1 MHKFPMGGGGWFYVP
16 KVRIPEAFLA
26 AMLCAMLSFGV
37 GYGWRLHGWA
47 RGRTQAR
54 GAKPKAS
61 TTKRNARWSRCWW
74 LVGRSW
80 CIPFDGHRGHYLRRS
95 SFLVDGVSF
104 GDCWH
109 GWSAPLLM
117 KQFDQRLDV
126 SGKIRVAEATCR
138 RDGGSVVGMYLYQ
151 SSSRIQTPSG
161 VHMILEP
168 LDKERAF
175 SSTGAFFVTP
185 SRCGG
190 FLFLA

>member
-1 MHKFPMGGGGWFYVP
+1 MTDGRVKSSTHKFPMGGGGWFYVP

-26 AMLCAMLSFGV
+26 AMLCAMFSFGV
-37 GYGWRLHGWA
+37 GRGRSLHGWA
-47 RGRTQAR
+47 MGRTQAR

-117 KQFDQRLDV
+117 NQFDRRLDM
-126 SGKIRVAEATCR
+126 SGKYVSPRRRVGETEVRR
-138 RDGGSVVGMYLYQ
+138 RDVLISKQQSDTDTKRSIFYLG
-151 SSSRIQTPSG
+151 TPRQRAG
-161 VHMILEP
+161 VQ
-168 LDKERAF
+168 
-175 SSTGAFFVTP
+175 
-185 SRCGG
+185 
-190 FLFLA
+190 